1 MKHIGSEPKDWL
13 IEFRNRER
21 PAEFLSQTKAQS
33 IMIALKDKST
43 QYIERTYDDGGL
55 LELIEKREIKRVYKP
70 KRGDD
75 GGKVWICDCGKRNP
89 MSVWPASECG
99 CDRNEYLK
107 QLQLNIN
114 PQ

>member
-1 MKHIGSEPKDWL
+1 MQYKLYFK
-13 IEFRNRER
+13 REKFKPVSLSDHQVIKVR
-21 PAEFLSQTKAQS
+21 EFLKDDKAKF
-33 IMIALKDKST
+33 IDIG
-43 QYIERTYDDGGL
+43 ERTISKYDIDYIDTDKKKK
-55 LELIEKREIKRVYKP
+55 EE
-70 KRGDD
+70 
-75 GGKVWICDCGKRNP
+75 KVWICDCGKRNP